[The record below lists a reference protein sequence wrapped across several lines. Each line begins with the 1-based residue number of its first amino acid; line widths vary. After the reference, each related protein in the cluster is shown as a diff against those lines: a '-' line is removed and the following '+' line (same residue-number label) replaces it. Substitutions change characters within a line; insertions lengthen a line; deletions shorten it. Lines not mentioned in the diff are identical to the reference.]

1 MIQIVYLLH
10 YFLYFL
16 NFKAIWT
23 TRVILTLS
31 CIGFLLALIQALMI
45 TTGVL
50 LKKGEVTGPI
60 YIAVDITIIVSII
73 LLQLRT
79 IRTSNVVDNK
89 STVSVSEIISKKYQ
103 S

>member
-23 TRVILTLS
+23 TRVILTSS
-31 CIGFLLALIQALMI
+31 CIGFLLALTQALMI

-89 STVSVSEIISKKYQ
+89 STTSVSEIISKKYQ